1 MAYQA
6 LYRQW
11 RPKDF
16 SSMVAQEAV
25 ISTLRNQVMS
35 GRVAHAYLFCGSR
48 GTGKTSTAKILA
60 RAINC
65 EHPVGGDP
73 CGQCESCR
81 RLLADESMDV
91 MEIDAASN
99 NGVEEIRNLRETV
112 KYPPQQGKYKVYI
125 IDEVHM
131 LSTSAFNALLKTLEE
146 PPAYVVFILAT
157 TEPQKLP
164 ATILS
169 RCQRFDFG
177 RIPAR
182 QIAGRLRQAAEG
194 AKAEASENAL
204 MLIARAAEGGMR
216 DALSILDMCLG
227 YSNQVTEDLV
237 RNVLGTSDRSFLF
250 RFVTQQNQFLLSEG
264 VSLPEETKKRLGA
277 DFDHLLSRLGEC
289 ALLHGVSY
297 GYWNADH
304 LEIIEMARAAG
315 SGFFPLLDEMT
326 GELMLGVQFWQ
337 LGAKRPMFLRLFEQ
351 DGVTI
356 LRVSGKQVD
365 VVREKTA
372 YVRTLRR
379 DALGDTLDVERQG
392 YGRLPLIPLY
402 ANQEGKSEL
411 TPAIQAKI
419 DAYDNILS
427 DFADNLAR
435 ANDVYWVLNNF
446 SGTTEDIA
454 EMLEEI
460 SRIKAVANLSDG
472 SGSGAT
478 AEPHTI
484 EVPYAA
490 RQAALNLL
498 ERALYND
505 YMALDMASL
514 TGGSLTN
521 VAIRAAMANLNLKAD
536 RYEWQVRHFMQELLT
551 LLHLETE
558 EIHFKRQAIA
568 NESELVA
575 DIQNMRQDIDQRTA
589 LRLNPYIADE
599 EIGGLVKGAGN
610 PV

>member
-177 RIPAR
+177 RIPAH

-599 EIGGLVKGAGN
+599 EIGRLVRGM
-610 PV
+610 VQE

>member
-1 MAYQA
+1 MGATDLLVFPTIAGLSRKQGVRLCGGAQRAVRTDEVCERPLETFGSPLPELTLIAAWENAIIRKAHNIIHIKGGHMFTTYTYQDYLAAEDKIA
-6 LYRQW
+6 LLCKAIEKFKASAEFVRALSA
-11 RPKDF
+11 
-16 SSMVAQEAV
+16 SSYFRGENPTIARKT
-25 ISTLRNQVMS
+25 ILRA
-35 GRVAHAYLFCGSR
+35 RKIETR
-48 GTGKTSTAKILA
+48 GTDGRRHV
-60 RAINC
+60 RA
-65 EHPVGGDP
+65 G
-73 CGQCESCR
+73 
-81 RLLADESMDV
+81 
-91 MEIDAASN
+91 
-99 NGVEEIRNLRETV
+99 
-112 KYPPQQGKYKVYI
+112 
-125 IDEVHM
+125 
-131 LSTSAFNALLKTLEE
+131 
-146 PPAYVVFILAT
+146 
-157 TEPQKLP
+157 
-164 ATILS
+164 
-169 RCQRFDFG
+169 
-177 RIPAR
+177 
-182 QIAGRLRQAAEG
+182 
-194 AKAEASENAL
+194 
-204 MLIARAAEGGMR
+204 
-216 DALSILDMCLG
+216 
-227 YSNQVTEDLV
+227 TEDV
-237 RNVLGTSDRSFLF
+237 VGNRIGSSFLF

-599 EIGGLVKGAGN
+599 EIGGLVKGAEN